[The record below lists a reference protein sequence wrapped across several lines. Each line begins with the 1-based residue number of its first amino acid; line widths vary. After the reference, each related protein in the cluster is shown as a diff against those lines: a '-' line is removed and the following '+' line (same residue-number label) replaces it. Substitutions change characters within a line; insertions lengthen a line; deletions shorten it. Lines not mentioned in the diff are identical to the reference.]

1 MNELHLSLA
10 LDSPIIQ
17 SRVCALPQDYVG
29 PTRCESP
36 KALAVPK
43 GKSRKY
49 ECSWNKRC
57 CVSDMSYIG
66 QCQSSFE
73 NGLPFEEVRCT
84 PLGKLSTRLLVQC
97 CTRLLPLHTA
107 PSQCH
112 GTGEDAPH

>member
-43 GKSRKY
+43 GKPRKY
-49 ECSWNKRC
+49 ECSSNKRC

-84 PLGKLSTRLLVQC
+84 PLGKLSARLLVC
-97 CTRLLPLHTA
+97 RF
-107 PSQCH
+107 
-112 GTGEDAPH
+112 